1 MLILCAKKIALN
13 AVIHFFI
20 SFFFYLP
27 YIYKILQFKV
37 GIMRL
42 KKYMARRPE
51 RNHEA
56 YNESGL
62 LNLG

>member
-1 MLILCAKKIALN
+1 MKYQLNIILYKDVN
-13 AVIHFFI
+13 NSFIHSFFI
-20 SFFFYLP
+20 CH
-27 YIYKILQFKV
+27 IYKILQCEV

-42 KKYMARRPE
+42 KKKKMARRPE

-56 YNESGL
+56 CNESGL